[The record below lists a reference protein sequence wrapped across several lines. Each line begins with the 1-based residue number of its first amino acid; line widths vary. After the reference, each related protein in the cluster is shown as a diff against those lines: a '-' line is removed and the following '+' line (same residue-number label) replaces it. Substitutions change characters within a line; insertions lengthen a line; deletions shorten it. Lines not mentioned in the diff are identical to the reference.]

1 MPKEQEET
9 QATESTDEQNSSE
22 STEGQDK
29 GKTTESESAVTL
41 TQPEIDKKVGEAVFK
56 ALDNERKKQD
66 KVNLE
71 KEGKH
76 KELAEQ
82 LQAELDAVKAKE
94 AKAIFDAKVMSAAS
108 TSGLNDLVDVLSE
121 LPNEKTLN
129 LAVDKLNSVIDAQV
143 EARVNARL
151 ENKSPASSTASSVTK
166 PPSEMTSEEWA
177 IRRKELNIRN

>member
-1 MPKEQEET
+1 MPKEQEEP
-9 QATESTDEQNSSE
+9 QATESTDGQSGSE
-22 STEGQDK
+22 STEGQDE
-29 GKTTESESAVTL
+29 GKKTESESAVTL

-56 ALDNERKKQD
+56 ALENERKKQD
-66 KVNLE
+66 KVLLE

-82 LQAELDAVKAKE
+82 LQAELDAVRAKE
-94 AKAIFDAKVMSAAS
+94 SKAIFDAQVMKAAS
-108 TSGLNDLVDVLSE
+108 DSGLTDIVDVLSE

-151 ENKSPASSTASSVTK
+151 ENKSPASSTASFVTK
-166 PPSEMTSEEWA
+166 PSSELTSEEWA
-177 IRRKELNIRN
+177 VRRKELNIR